1 MEALSSHLCHVL
13 PVEGGSK
20 ESEGTSTSS
29 PPSAWFFVSR
39 GWGCLCRSHPALTC
53 YDPLVFFFMYVF
65 IGVQLLYTI
74 VLVSA
79 IQQCESA
86 ISLHIVSSLLNL
98 PPIPST
104 PLTPLHHRSA
114 PSWAPGAVRQLLP
127 SCLFDTWSCIHVS
140 AALSVHPTLSFPSC
154 IHLSIFYS
162 CISIRSL
169 QVGSFVPFF

>member
-86 ISLHIVSSLLNL
+86 MCMYIPSILNL
-98 PPIPST
+98 
-104 PLTPLHHRSA
+104 L
-114 PSWAPGAVRQLLP
+114 
-127 SCLFDTWSCIHVS
+127 
-140 AALSVHPTLSFPSC
+140 PTLTLHSRPLGHQRAQS
-154 IHLSIFYS
+154 
-162 CISIRSL
+162 
-169 QVGSFVPFF
+169 